1 MASIVDES
9 IISDFVAESRDHLN
23 AIEPD
28 LLTMERGGERLPKDV
43 LNRVFRAIHSIKG
56 GAGFLAFEPLKTLS
70 HIMESVLMLV
80 RDGKLEVDPELMDAL
95 FAGIDRLRA
104 MLDDINASG
113 QVPCEAE
120 TGRLKAIMEG
130 QGLDQDA
137 QVRARGRDSEG
148 RRREFDLNA
157 EGVKSALAHGMN
169 LFHATAFLHR
179 DIKDKDI
186 TPLAFLNNAL
196 SVGQC
201 LDAYIDPMQVADLE
215 DCLEQDLAVTLLFG
229 SVLEPD
235 LAAMALGLPA
245 EQVAMLDMKALRRK
259 VKVPEAPR
267 EGPAVEPC
275 LAPAAQEASK
285 PAAEPPQERPAA
297 PPAAL
302 PRPLPEPADAEPAD
316 ERLEPA
322 GPEGNGAKNA
332 KAGDS
337 GAETLRVRVDLLTDL
352 MNQAGELVLSR
363 NQLLRALSGHSRD
376 IPGLAAV
383 LQNISQVTSEL
394 QEGIMQTRMQP
405 IGTVFNRF
413 PRIIRDMARSLGKKI
428 EIQIKGAEV
437 ELDKSIVELL
447 TDPLTHIILNCADHA
462 IEMPDDRQK
471 VKKNPTGQ
479 LLLHAY
485 HQGGQVIIAIT
496 DDGRGIDPKKVL
508 AKAVA
513 KGIVKEAQAKEMT
526 EREIVNLVFAPGFST
541 AEAVSD
547 ISGRGVGMDVVR
559 SNTEKLGGHVE
570 LETQVGVGTTVLL
583 RLPLT
588 LAIIPSMIVGVADN
602 RFAIPQVNVVEFVWV
617 RAADVARRI
626 ERVHGAEVLRLRS
639 RILPLVRLADI
650 LAIPR
655 TYVDGKTG
663 ERRSDRREELV
674 DRRNPAG
681 DPPGAGKGALAV
693 EPVAEPTI
701 EPPPGKGGKAS
712 ENAPS
717 VEAMPARGQDRRID
731 WRSDYNIVVLRLGSN
746 QFGVVVD
753 ELYDI
758 EEIVVKPLSEFV
770 QNCKSFSGATIM
782 GDGRVI
788 MILDAGGLVIQ
799 AHLHFA
805 DLQAEEKLRNEEEK
819 RKAAVAASKRR
830 SVIVCTGAEG
840 EYFAIPQDQIMRLE
854 KIQASDIQMVGDR
867 PFVDYRGHGLPL
879 IHLDQLIEVKPVDP
893 GLKEVFV
900 VIPKVIERG
909 QVTQAKAGIV
919 ISDIIDALDVE
930 VELEPV
936 KVKGPGILGSAI
948 LQHNLTLFLEPL
960 ELLRAEGLMSGVGA

>member
-1 MASIVDES
+1 MTSIVDES

-28 LLTMERGGERLPKDV
+28 LLTMEQGGGDLSKDL

-56 GAGFLAFEPLKTLS
+56 GAGFLAFESLKSLS
-70 HIMESVLMLV
+70 HVMESVLMLV
-80 RDGKLEVDPELMDAL
+80 RDGKLKVDPDLMDAI
-95 FAGIDRLRA
+95 FAGMDRLRA
-104 MLDDINASG
+104 MLDDIQASDRI
-113 QVPCEAE
+113 PCDQEMA
-120 TGRLKAIMEG
+120 RFKAILEDAG
-130 QGLDQDA
+130 HDQGA
-137 QVRARGRDSEG
+137 QVKARGRDTEG
-148 RRREFDLNA
+148 RKREFDLDR

-169 LFHATAFLHR
+169 LFHATAFLR
-179 DIKDKDI
+179 LDIKEKGI

-196 SVGQC
+196 SVGEC
-201 LDAYIDPMQVADLE
+201 LDAYIDLAEVADLE
-215 DCLEQDLAVTLLFG
+215 SCLEQDLPVTILFG
-229 SVLEPD
+229 SVLECD
-235 LAAMALGLPA
+235 LAAMALGLP
-245 EQVAMLDMKALRRK
+245 EGQVTMLDMKALRRQMK
-259 VKVPEAPR
+259 QTAAQPAKPVPAPAIEAAEELGPAQETGESPEGQVR
-267 EGPAVEPC
+267 EGNSAR
-275 LAPAAQEASK
+275 AAK
-285 PAAEPPQERPAA
+285 
-297 PPAAL
+297 
-302 PRPLPEPADAEPAD
+302 
-316 ERLEPA
+316 
-322 GPEGNGAKNA
+322 GGEGG
-332 KAGDS
+332 S
-337 GAETLRVRVDLLTDL
+337 ETLRVRVDLLTDL

-363 NQLLRALSGHSRD
+363 NQLLRAVSGHVRD
-376 IPGLAAV
+376 IPGLAAI

-413 PRIIRDMARSLGKKI
+413 PRIIRDMARQLGKQI
-428 EIQIKGAEV
+428 ELEIKGAEV

-447 TDPLTHIILNCADHA
+447 TDPLTHIIRNCADHA
-462 IEMPDDRQK
+462 IEMPDERRK
-471 VKKNPTGQ
+471 VKKNPSGQ

-541 AEAVSD
+541 AETVTD

-588 LAIIPSMIVGVADN
+588 LAIIPSMIVGVGGN

-639 RILPLVRLADI
+639 RILPLVRLADV
-650 LAIPR
+650 LGMPR
-655 TYVDGKTG
+655 TFQDRNSGV
-663 ERRSDRREELV
+663 RVQDRRQDMA
-674 DRRNPAG
+674 DRRG
-681 DPPGAGKGALAV
+681 GEGAD
-693 EPVAEPTI
+693 
-701 EPPPGKGGKAS
+701 
-712 ENAPS
+712 
-717 VEAMPARGQDRRID
+717 PARGLDRRTD
-731 WRSDYNIVVLRLGSN
+731 WRSDYNIVVLKLGSN

-753 ELYDI
+753 ELFDI

-770 QNCKSFSGATIM
+770 QACKSFSGATIM

-788 MILDAGGLVIQ
+788 MILDAGGLATQ

-805 DLQAEEKLRNEEEK
+805 DLMAEEKLRVEEEK
-819 RKAAVAASKRR
+819 RRAALAASKRR
-830 SVIVCTGAEG
+830 SVIVCTGAQG

-854 KIQASDIQMVGDR
+854 KIRTADIQLVGER

-879 IHLDQLIEVKPVDP
+879 IHLDQVMEVKPVDP

-900 VIPKVIERG
+900 VIPKVMEHG
-909 QVTQAKAGIV
+909 VVALAKAGIV

-960 ELLRAEGLMSGVGA
+960 ELLRALGLMGLVIA

>member
-1 MASIVDES
+1 
-9 IISDFVAESRDHLN
+9 
-23 AIEPD
+23 
-28 LLTMERGGERLPKDV
+28 
-43 LNRVFRAIHSIKG
+43 
-56 GAGFLAFEPLKTLS
+56 
-70 HIMESVLMLV
+70 MLV
-80 RDGKLEVDPELMDAL
+80 RDGKLRVDPELMDAV
-95 FAGIDRLRA
+95 FAGMDRLRA
-104 MLDDINASG
+104 MLDDIQASDR
-113 QVPCEAE
+113 VPCEQEMARFR
-120 TGRLKAIMEG
+120 TILEG
-130 QGLDQDA
+130 QGLDQSA
-137 QVRARGRDSEG
+137 QVKARSRDAAG
-148 RRREFDLNA
+148 RRREFDLNK
-157 EGVKSALAHGMN
+157 ESVKSALAHGMN
-169 LFHATAFLHR
+169 LFHATAYLRR
-179 DIKDKDI
+179 DIKDQDI

-196 SVGQC
+196 TVGQC
-201 LDAYIDPMQVADLE
+201 LDAYIDLVEVADLE
-215 DCLEQDLAVTLLFG
+215 TCLEQDLPVTILFG

-245 EQVAMLDMKALRRK
+245 DQVAMLDMKALRK
-259 VKVPEAPR
+259 QLKAAPEPQAEEPEA
-267 EGPAVEPC
+267 
-275 LAPAAQEASK
+275 
-285 PAAEPPQERPAA
+285 AAE
-297 PPAAL
+297 
-302 PRPLPEPADAEPAD
+302 EPALDAPET
-316 ERLEPA
+316 
-322 GPEGNGAKNA
+322 GPRAARSLDNGP
-332 KAGDS
+332 
-337 GAETLRVRVDLLTDL
+337 ETLRVRVDLLTGL

-363 NQLLRALSGHSRD
+363 NQLLRALDGHSKD
-376 IPGLAAV
+376 IPGLAAI

-413 PRIIRDMARSLGKKI
+413 PRIIRDMARQLGKQI
-428 EIQIKGAEV
+428 EIEIKGAEV

-447 TDPLTHIILNCADHA
+447 TDPLTHIIRNCADHA
-462 IEMPDDRQK
+462 IEMPDERRK

-508 AKAVA
+508 AKALA
-513 KGIVKEAQAKEMT
+513 KGIVNEAQAKEMT

-541 AEAVSD
+541 AETVSD

-570 LETQVGVGTTVLL
+570 LETQVGQGTTVLL

-588 LAIIPSMIVGVADN
+588 LAIIPSMIVGVGGD

-639 RILPLVRLADI
+639 RILPLVRLADVLGI
-650 LAIPR
+650 ERTFLDPR
-655 TYVDGKTG
+655 SGTRVA
-663 ERRSDRREELV
+663 DRRQELA
-674 DRRNPAG
+674 DRR
-681 DPPGAGKGALAV
+681 
-693 EPVAEPTI
+693 
-701 EPPPGKGGKAS
+701 
-712 ENAPS
+712 
-717 VEAMPARGQDRRID
+717 MPAPGEVDPELPRGGDRRTD

-753 ELYDI
+753 ELFDI

-770 QNCKSFSGATIM
+770 QTCKSFSGATIM

-788 MILDAGGLVIQ
+788 MILDAGGLVSQ

-805 DLQAEEKLRNEEEK
+805 DVQAEEKLRVEEEK

-830 SVIVCTGAEG
+830 SVIVCAGAEG
-840 EYFAIPQDQIMRLE
+840 EYFAIPQDQVMRLE
-854 KIQASDIQMVGDR
+854 KIQTADIQMVGDR

-879 IHLDQLIEVKPVDP
+879 IHLDQLLEVNPVDP

-909 QVTQAKAGIV
+909 VVAQAKAGIV

-930 VELEPV
+930 VELEAV

-960 ELLRAEGLMSGVGA
+960 ELLRAEGLMAAVTR

>member
-1 MASIVDES
+1 MTSIVDES

-28 LLTMERGGERLPKDV
+28 LLTMEQGGAELSKDL

-56 GAGFLAFEPLKTLS
+56 GAGFLAFESLKGLS
-70 HIMESVLMLV
+70 HAMESVLMQV
-80 RDGKLEVDPELMDAL
+80 RDGKLKVESELMDAI
-95 FAGIDRLRA
+95 FAGMDKLRA
-104 MLDDINASG
+104 MLDDIQASDSI
-113 QVPCEAE
+113 PCDQE
-120 TGRLKAIMEG
+120 TARFKAILEG
-130 QGLDQDA
+130 QGVSQDA
-137 QVRARGRDSEG
+137 QVKARGKDSEG
-148 RRREFDLNA
+148 RRRDFDLDM
-157 EGVKSALAHGMN
+157 ESVKSAMAHGMN
-169 LFHATAFLHR
+169 LFHATASLRR
-179 DIKDKDI
+179 DIKDKGM

-201 LDAYIDPMQVADLE
+201 LDAFIDLSEVADLE
-215 DCLEQDLAVTLLFG
+215 RCLEQDIPVTILFG
-229 SVLEPD
+229 SVLESD

-245 EQVAMLDMKALRRK
+245 EQVAMLDMKALRK
-259 VKVPEAPR
+259 QVKA
-267 EGPAVEPC
+267 
-275 LAPAAQEASK
+275 APAAKAETPAPAPAPATASSMPPAPVPTAEAEAAEEAPEL
-285 PAAEPPQERPAA
+285 PAAE
-297 PPAAL
+297 
-302 PRPLPEPADAEPAD
+302 
-316 ERLEPA
+316 
-322 GPEGNGAKNA
+322 GNGNRAAKQA
-332 KAGDS
+332 EG
-337 GAETLRVRVDLLTDL
+337 GQETLRVRVDLLTQL

-363 NQLLRALSGHSRD
+363 NQLLRAVSGHSKD
-376 IPGLAAV
+376 IPGLAAI

-413 PRIIRDMARSLGKKI
+413 PRIIRDMARQLGKQV

-447 TDPLTHIILNCADHA
+447 TDPLTHIIRNCADHA
-462 IEMPDDRQK
+462 IEMPDERRRK
-471 VKKNPTGQ
+471 KKNPTGQ

-508 AKAVA
+508 AKALA

-541 AEAVSD
+541 AETVSD

-570 LETQVGVGTTVLL
+570 LETQVDVGTTVLL

-588 LAIIPSMIVGVADN
+588 LAIIPSMIVGVGGN

-639 RILPLVRLADI
+639 RILPLVRLADV
-650 LAIPR
+650 LGIPR
-655 TYVDGKTG
+655 TYHDPESG
-663 ERRSDRREELV
+663 EPRPDRRQELL
-674 DRRNPAG
+674 DRRG
-681 DPPGAGKGALAV
+681 GA
-693 EPVAEPTI
+693 
-701 EPPPGKGGKAS
+701 PPPEEASAERGK
-712 ENAPS
+712 
-717 VEAMPARGQDRRID
+717 DRRTD
-731 WRSDYNIVVLRLGSN
+731 WRSDYNIVVLKLGSN

-770 QNCKSFSGATIM
+770 QTCKSFSGATIM

-788 MILDAGGLVIQ
+788 MILDAGGLVTQ

-805 DLQAEEKLRNEEEK
+805 DLQAEEKLRVEEEK

-854 KIQASDIQMVGDR
+854 KIQTSDIQYVGDR
-867 PFVDYRGHGLPL
+867 EFVDYRGHGLPL
-879 IHLDQLIEVKPVDP
+879 IHLDQLLEVKPIP
-893 GLKEVFV
+893 GNLKEVFV
-900 VIPKVIERG
+900 VIPKVIEHG
-909 QVTQAKAGIV
+909 AVSLAKAGIV

-960 ELLRAEGLMSGVGA
+960 ELLRAVGVLGGVGV